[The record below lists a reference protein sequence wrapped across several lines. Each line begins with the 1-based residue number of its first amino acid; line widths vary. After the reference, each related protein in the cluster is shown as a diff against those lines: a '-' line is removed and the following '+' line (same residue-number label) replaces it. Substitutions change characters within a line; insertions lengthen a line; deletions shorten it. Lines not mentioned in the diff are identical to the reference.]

1 MRVAREATIRFDLG
15 LRESLGA
22 GLRAQALVVQDDR
35 NLRIGGFDSDELDG
49 SDELNAAC
57 SAIAAQIPLPLGRYL
72 LCRRSTE
79 SAPEL
84 EYRAVVHDLE
94 ASPTCRPGNVRRS
107 LVAIVED
114 AVKRDVSSL
123 ASDPLGSFKNRGL
136 TLEELVGAF
145 DEAIVELSVALR
157 LPFRLTLL
165 LDKLSQVEEASHMLR
180 SRVLRRASRSFR
192 TVAGDA
198 AVVEV
203 RRRGARLHF
212 RFVPGSL
219 SGYMVTR
226 VNHTA

>member
-1 MRVAREATIRFDLG
+1 VVREATIRFDLG
-15 LRESLGA
+15 LRESLGT
-22 GLRAQALVVQDDR
+22 GLRAQALVVQEDR
-35 NLRIGGFDSDELDG
+35 HLRISGFDADQLDG

-57 SAIAAQIPLPLGRYL
+57 SAVAAQCPLPLGRYL
-72 LCRRSTE
+72 LCRE
-79 SAPEL
+79 SDSVPEL
-84 EYRAVVHDLE
+84 TYRAVVHDLE

-114 AVKRDVSSL
+114 AVKRGVTNIVC
-123 ASDPLGSFKNRGL
+123 DPLGSWQDNGL
-136 TLEELVGAF
+136 SLEELVGAF
-145 DEAIVELSVALR
+145 DEAIVELSVVLQ

-165 LDKLSQVEEASHMLR
+165 LGELGQVEEVSHMLR

-203 RRRGARLHF
+203 RQRGARLHF